1 MPWMPAVPPAI
12 STQTSKY
19 PHLASYYT
27 STPLHQHHTITMIN
41 YKASNLALKSGNAS
55 ISASSSS
62 VTAVPVGGTLLGAFN
77 PTIFSS
83 ISTPNSAKT

>member
-1 MPWMPAVPPAI
+1 MSWMTANPPPTI
-12 STQTSKY
+12 STQSSKY
-19 PHLASYYT
+19 HHLASYYT
-27 STPLHQHHTITMIN
+27 STPLDHHHPTIN